1 MKKITVLSGLLL
13 LAGLAAQAQERV
25 AEYNVR
31 PAVTVRTPLQG
42 DSINFKGDKFTTG
55 NLLKTKVSLDFDG
68 GRYERMVADTAG
80 YVTVAKAD
88 KDNLFYLFATNLRAE
103 RFMKGKLNVYSPARF
118 EVFVNGESKQVKETA
133 EDSLSQIRPTAVSLR
148 MDPEADYEIVIKL
161 LSSADD
167 KMQPMLK
174 CEFEKEKDFADVAC
188 RMAPDMKR
196 RFSLFN
202 TNFGSRASRVSL
214 SPNGKYLLTR
224 YSDNYDVK
232 RSRTRCE
239 LTEVKTGRV
248 ILPNANE
255 KMNWMPNSNKLYYT
269 VMGEE
274 QNDLVVFDPAT
285 MREEVLLKNVPEGYF
300 SWSPTEDYLIYM
312 LTDEGEKVS
321 GPLKRLLHPDDRI
334 PNSRDRYYLM
344 KYDVATGLSE
354 RLTYGSH
361 NVYLNDISPDG
372 KKLLCSTSKPDITQ
386 CPFSLSSLFEIDLA
400 TLQADTLV
408 AWDAYLGS
416 ASYSPDGKQLLVTG
430 SPSAFGGIGKN
441 CGEHPIANDFDTQAF
456 IMDLATKKVQAI
468 TRDFNPTVS
477 PVQWNRVDG
486 CIYFD
491 TTDGDCRH
499 IYRYVPK
506 TGGFEMLPL
515 EEDVITSFTL
525 ANDNP
530 VVAAYVGGGNTST
543 GVAYTYDTKKKVS
556 TLLANPMKP
565 ILDKIELGQMEEW
578 NFTASDGTEIKGMVC
593 LPPSFDPNKKYP
605 LIVYYYGGTT
615 PTTRGITSPYCA
627 QLFASRDYVVYVI
640 QPSGAIGYGQ
650 EFSARHVNAWGE
662 RTADEIIEG
671 TKKFC
676 AAHPFVND
684 KRIGCLGASYGGFMT
699 MYLQTKTDMFAAAA
713 SHAGISN
720 VTSYWGEGYWG
731 YSYNSVAAADSYPW
745 NNPDLFTKHGALFNA
760 DKINTPLL
768 LLHGTVDTNVP
779 IGESIQ
785 LYNALKILGKP
796 VEFITVDGEN
806 HFVLDYANVNCGTIQ
821 LWLGLPA
828 GCRIVRHGGMTFI
841 RKDIGDFL
849 VDNYQL
855 SIKKAVSQNR
865 QGGNGFLL

>member
-133 EDSLSQIRPTAVSLR
+133 EDSLSQVRPTAVSLR

-372 KKLLCSTSKPDITQ
+372 KKLLCSTSKPDITR
-386 CPFSLSSLFEIDLA
+386 CPFSLSSLFEIDLT

-565 ILDKIELGQMEEW
+565 VLDKIELGQMEEW
-578 NFTASDGTEIKGMVC
+578 NFTASDGTEIKGMIC
-593 LPPSFDPNKKYP
+593 LPPSFDPSKKYP

-662 RTADEIIEG
+662 RTADEIIDG

-849 VDNYQL
+849 ADNCQL
-855 SIKKAVSQNR
+855 SI
-865 QGGNGFLL
+865 

>member
-133 EDSLSQIRPTAVSLR
+133 EDSLSQVRPTAVSLR

-605 LIVYYYGGTT
+605 LIVYYYG
-615 PTTRGITSPYCA
+615 
-627 QLFASRDYVVYVI
+627 
-640 QPSGAIGYGQ
+640 
-650 EFSARHVNAWGE
+650 
-662 RTADEIIEG
+662 
-671 TKKFC
+671 
-676 AAHPFVND
+676 
-684 KRIGCLGASYGGFMT
+684 
-699 MYLQTKTDMFAAAA
+699 
-713 SHAGISN
+713 
-720 VTSYWGEGYWG
+720 
-731 YSYNSVAAADSYPW
+731 
-745 NNPDLFTKHGALFNA
+745 
-760 DKINTPLL
+760 
-768 LLHGTVDTNVP
+768 
-779 IGESIQ
+779 
-785 LYNALKILGKP
+785 
-796 VEFITVDGEN
+796 
-806 HFVLDYANVNCGTIQ
+806 
-821 LWLGLPA
+821 
-828 GCRIVRHGGMTFI
+828 
-841 RKDIGDFL
+841 
-849 VDNYQL
+849 
-855 SIKKAVSQNR
+855 
-865 QGGNGFLL
+865 

>member
-133 EDSLSQIRPTAVSLR
+133 EDSLSQVRPTAVSLR

-202 TNFGSRASRVSL
+202 TNFGSRVSRVSL

-269 VMGEE
+269 VVGKE

-372 KKLLCSTSKPDITQ
+372 KKLLCSTSKPDITR

-565 ILDKIELGQMEEW
+565 VLDKIELGQMEEW
-578 NFTASDGTEIKGMVC
+578 NFTASDGTEIKGMIC

-615 PTTRGITSPYCA
+615 PTTRGITSPYLCT
-627 QLFASRDYVVYVI
+627 VV
-640 QPSGAIGYGQ
+640 
-650 EFSARHVNAWGE
+650 
-662 RTADEIIEG
+662 
-671 TKKFC
+671 C
-676 AAHPFVND
+676 
-684 KRIGCLGASYGGFMT
+684 
-699 MYLQTKTDMFAAAA
+699 
-713 SHAGISN
+713 
-720 VTSYWGEGYWG
+720 VT
-731 YSYNSVAAADSYPW
+731 
-745 NNPDLFTKHGALFNA
+745 
-760 DKINTPLL
+760 
-768 LLHGTVDTNVP
+768 
-779 IGESIQ
+779 
-785 LYNALKILGKP
+785 
-796 VEFITVDGEN
+796 
-806 HFVLDYANVNCGTIQ
+806 
-821 LWLGLPA
+821 
-828 GCRIVRHGGMTFI
+828 
-841 RKDIGDFL
+841 
-849 VDNYQL
+849 
-855 SIKKAVSQNR
+855 
-865 QGGNGFLL
+865 

>member
-13 LAGLAAQAQERV
+13 LAGLATQAQERV

-133 EDSLSQIRPTAVSLR
+133 EDSLSQVRPTAVSLR

-372 KKLLCSTSKPDITQ
+372 KKLLCSTSKPDITR
-386 CPFSLSSLFEIDLA
+386 CPFSLSSLFEIDLT

-525 ANDNP
+525 ADDNP

-720 VTSYWGEGYWG
+720 VTSYWGEGYW
-731 YSYNSVAAADSYPW
+731 
-745 NNPDLFTKHGALFNA
+745 
-760 DKINTPLL
+760 
-768 LLHGTVDTNVP
+768 
-779 IGESIQ
+779 
-785 LYNALKILGKP
+785 
-796 VEFITVDGEN
+796 
-806 HFVLDYANVNCGTIQ
+806 
-821 LWLGLPA
+821 
-828 GCRIVRHGGMTFI
+828 
-841 RKDIGDFL
+841 
-849 VDNYQL
+849 
-855 SIKKAVSQNR
+855 
-865 QGGNGFLL
+865 

>member
-133 EDSLSQIRPTAVSLR
+133 EDSLSQVRPTAVSLR

-344 KYDVATGLSE
+344 KYDVVTGLSE

-372 KKLLCSTSKPDITQ
+372 KKLLCSTSKPDITR

-565 ILDKIELGQMEEW
+565 VLDKIELGQMEEW
-578 NFTASDGTEIKGMVC
+578 NFTASDGTEIKGMIC

-745 NNPDLFTKHGALFNA
+745 NNPDLFTIDSELQKQIMIDIKSSSLMVLRDTKNA
-760 DKINTPLL
+760 SKASLL
-768 LLHGTVDTNVP
+768 ADFVTVVP
-779 IGESIQ
+779 KSFQ
-785 LYNALKILGKP
+785 K
-796 VEFITVDGEN
+796 V
-806 HFVLDYANVNCGTIQ
+806 
-821 LWLGLPA
+821 
-828 GCRIVRHGGMTFI
+828 
-841 RKDIGDFL
+841 
-849 VDNYQL
+849 
-855 SIKKAVSQNR
+855 IKKLKDEVK
-865 QGGNGFLL
+865 

>member
-133 EDSLSQIRPTAVSLR
+133 EDSLSQVRPTAVSLR

-372 KKLLCSTSKPDITQ
+372 KKLLCSTSKSDITR

-477 PVQWNRVDG
+477 LVQWNRVDG

-745 NNPDLFTKHGALFNA
+745 NNLDLFTKYGALFNA
-760 DKINTPLL
+760 DKINTPSVVAAW
-768 LLHGTVDTNVP
+768 HGR
-779 IGESIQ
+779 
-785 LYNALKILGKP
+785 YKRA
-796 VEFITVDGEN
+796 
-806 HFVLDYANVNCGTIQ
+806 Y
-821 LWLGLPA
+821 
-828 GCRIVRHGGMTFI
+828 R
-841 RKDIGDFL
+841 
-849 VDNYQL
+849 
-855 SIKKAVSQNR
+855 
-865 QGGNGFLL
+865 

>member
-1 MKKITVLSGLLL
+1 
-13 LAGLAAQAQERV
+13 
-25 AEYNVR
+25 
-31 PAVTVRTPLQG
+31 
-42 DSINFKGDKFTTG
+42 
-55 NLLKTKVSLDFDG
+55 
-68 GRYERMVADTAG
+68 MVADTAG

-133 EDSLSQIRPTAVSLR
+133 EDSLSQVRPTAVSLR

-214 SPNGKYLLTR
+214 SPNGKYLLIR

-372 KKLLCSTSKPDITQ
+372 KKLLCSTSKPDITR
-386 CPFSLSSLFEIDLA
+386 CPFSLSSLFEIDLT

-543 GVAYTYDTKKKVS
+543 GVAYTYDTKKK
-556 TLLANPMKP
+556 
-565 ILDKIELGQMEEW
+565 
-578 NFTASDGTEIKGMVC
+578 
-593 LPPSFDPNKKYP
+593 SFYP
-605 LIVYYYGGTT
+605 A
-615 PTTRGITSPYCA
+615 C
-627 QLFASRDYVVYVI
+627 
-640 QPSGAIGYGQ
+640 QPH
-650 EFSARHVNAWGE
+650 EAR
-662 RTADEIIEG
+662 
-671 TKKFC
+671 
-676 AAHPFVND
+676 P
-684 KRIGCLGASYGGFMT
+684 
-699 MYLQTKTDMFAAAA
+699 
-713 SHAGISN
+713 
-720 VTSYWGEGYWG
+720 
-731 YSYNSVAAADSYPW
+731 
-745 NNPDLFTKHGALFNA
+745 
-760 DKINTPLL
+760 
-768 LLHGTVDTNVP
+768 
-779 IGESIQ
+779 
-785 LYNALKILGKP
+785 
-796 VEFITVDGEN
+796 
-806 HFVLDYANVNCGTIQ
+806 
-821 LWLGLPA
+821 
-828 GCRIVRHGGMTFI
+828 
-841 RKDIGDFL
+841 
-849 VDNYQL
+849 
-855 SIKKAVSQNR
+855 R
-865 QGGNGFLL
+865 QD

>member
-55 NLLKTKVSLDFDG
+55 NLLKTKVSLNFDEG
-68 GRYERMVADTAG
+68 SYERMAADTAG

-133 EDSLSQIRPTAVSLR
+133 EDSLSQVRPTAVSLR

-477 PVQWNRVDG
+477 LVQWNRVDG

-525 ANDNP
+525 ADDNP

-578 NFTASDGTEIKGMVC
+578 NFTASDGTEIKGMIC
-593 LPPSFDPNKKYP
+593 LPPSFDPSKKYP

-806 HFVLDYANVNCGTIQ
+806 HFVLDYAKRELWHNSI
-821 LWLGLPA
+821 WLGLPA

>member
-133 EDSLSQIRPTAVSLR
+133 EDSLSQVRPTAVSLR

-202 TNFGSRASRVSL
+202 TNFGSRVSRVSL

-269 VMGEE
+269 VVGKE

-372 KKLLCSTSKPDITQ
+372 KKLLCSTSKPDITR

-400 TLQADTLV
+400 TLQADTLA

-543 GVAYTYDTKKKVS
+543 GVAYTYDTKKK
-556 TLLANPMKP
+556 
-565 ILDKIELGQMEEW
+565 
-578 NFTASDGTEIKGMVC
+578 
-593 LPPSFDPNKKYP
+593 SFYP
-605 LIVYYYGGTT
+605 A
-615 PTTRGITSPYCA
+615 C
-627 QLFASRDYVVYVI
+627 
-640 QPSGAIGYGQ
+640 QPH
-650 EFSARHVNAWGE
+650 EAR
-662 RTADEIIEG
+662 
-671 TKKFC
+671 
-676 AAHPFVND
+676 P
-684 KRIGCLGASYGGFMT
+684 
-699 MYLQTKTDMFAAAA
+699 
-713 SHAGISN
+713 
-720 VTSYWGEGYWG
+720 
-731 YSYNSVAAADSYPW
+731 
-745 NNPDLFTKHGALFNA
+745 
-760 DKINTPLL
+760 
-768 LLHGTVDTNVP
+768 
-779 IGESIQ
+779 
-785 LYNALKILGKP
+785 
-796 VEFITVDGEN
+796 
-806 HFVLDYANVNCGTIQ
+806 
-821 LWLGLPA
+821 
-828 GCRIVRHGGMTFI
+828 
-841 RKDIGDFL
+841 
-849 VDNYQL
+849 
-855 SIKKAVSQNR
+855 R
-865 QGGNGFLL
+865 QD

>member
-1 MKKITVLSGLLL
+1 MKKIIVLSGLLL
-13 LAGLAAQAQERV
+13 LAGLAAQAQERI

-42 DSINFKGDKFTTG
+42 DSINFKGDKFTVG
-55 NLLKTKVSLDFDG
+55 NLLKTKVNLGFDG
-68 GRYERMVADTAG
+68 CQYERMAADTAG
-80 YVTVAKAD
+80 YVAVAKAD

-133 EDSLSQIRPTAVSLR
+133 EDSLSQVRPTAVSLR
-148 MDPEADYEIVIKL
+148 MNPEADYEIVIKL

-174 CEFEKEKDFADVAC
+174 CEFEKEEDFTDVAC
-188 RMAPDMKR
+188 QIAPDMKR

-202 TNFGSRASRVSL
+202 TNFGSRVSWVSL

-224 YSDNYDVK
+224 YSDSYDVK
-232 RSRTRCE
+232 RFRTRCE

-255 KMNWMPNSNKLYYT
+255 GMKWMPNSNKLYYT
-269 VMGEE
+269 VMGEK

-300 SWSPTEDYLIYM
+300 SWSPTEEYLIYM

-334 PNSRDRYYLM
+334 PNSRNRYYLM

-354 RLTYGSH
+354 RLTYGNR

-372 KKLLCSTSKPDITQ
+372 KKLLCSTSKPDITR

-408 AWDAYLGS
+408 AWDAYLGG

-477 PVQWNRVDG
+477 LVQWNRVDG

-491 TTDGDCRH
+491 TTDGDCSH

-525 ANDNP
+525 ADDNP
-530 VVAAYVGGGNTST
+530 VVAAYVGGGNAST

-578 NFTASDGTEIKGMVC
+578 NFTASDGTEIKGMIC

-615 PTTRGITSPYCA
+615 PTTRGITSPYSA

-720 VTSYWGEGYWG
+720 VTSYWGEGFWG
-731 YSYNSVAAADSYPW
+731 YSYNSVAAAESYPW

-760 DKINTPLL
+760 DKIKTPLL

-796 VEFITVDGEN
+796 VAFITVDGEN
-806 HFVLDYANVNCGTIQ
+806 HFVSDYAKRE
-821 LWLGLPA
+821 LWHNSIMAWFARWLQDSPA
-828 GCRIVRHGGMTFI
+828 WWNDLYPER
-841 RKDIGDFL
+841 
-849 VDNYQL
+849 NW
-855 SIKKAVSQNR
+855 
-865 QGGNGFLL
+865 

>member
-133 EDSLSQIRPTAVSLR
+133 EDSLSQVRPTAVSLR

-202 TNFGSRASRVSL
+202 TNFGSRVSRVSL

-269 VMGEE
+269 VVGKE

-372 KKLLCSTSKPDITQ
+372 KKLLCSTYKPDITR

-400 TLQADTLV
+400 TLQADTLA

-543 GVAYTYDTKKKVS
+543 GVAYTYDTKKKF
-556 TLLANPMKP
+556 LP
-565 ILDKIELGQMEEW
+565 
-578 NFTASDGTEIKGMVC
+578 C
-593 LPPSFDPNKKYP
+593 LP
-605 LIVYYYGGTT
+605 T
-615 PTTRGITSPYCA
+615 P
-627 QLFASRDYVVYVI
+627 
-640 QPSGAIGYGQ
+640 
-650 EFSARHVNAWGE
+650 
-662 RTADEIIEG
+662 
-671 TKKFC
+671 
-676 AAHPFVND
+676 
-684 KRIGCLGASYGGFMT
+684 
-699 MYLQTKTDMFAAAA
+699 
-713 SHAGISN
+713 
-720 VTSYWGEGYWG
+720 
-731 YSYNSVAAADSYPW
+731 
-745 NNPDLFTKHGALFNA
+745 
-760 DKINTPLL
+760 
-768 LLHGTVDTNVP
+768 
-779 IGESIQ
+779 
-785 LYNALKILGKP
+785 
-796 VEFITVDGEN
+796 
-806 HFVLDYANVNCGTIQ
+806 
-821 LWLGLPA
+821 
-828 GCRIVRHGGMTFI
+828 
-841 RKDIGDFL
+841 
-849 VDNYQL
+849 
-855 SIKKAVSQNR
+855 
-865 QGGNGFLL
+865 

>member
-133 EDSLSQIRPTAVSLR
+133 EDSLSQVRPTAVSLR

-372 KKLLCSTSKPDITQ
+372 KKLLCSTSKSDITR

-477 PVQWNRVDG
+477 PVQWNRVNG

-565 ILDKIELGQMEEW
+565 VLDKIELGQMEEW
-578 NFTASDGTEIKGMVC
+578 NFTASDGTEIKGMIC

-627 QLFASRDYVVYVI
+627 QLFASRDYVVYPAQWCHRVR
-640 QPSGAIGYGQ
+640 PG
-650 EFSARHVNAWGE
+650 VL
-662 RTADEIIEG
+662 
-671 TKKFC
+671 C
-676 AAHPFVND
+676 
-684 KRIGCLGASYGGFMT
+684 
-699 MYLQTKTDMFAAAA
+699 
-713 SHAGISN
+713 
-720 VTSYWGEGYWG
+720 
-731 YSYNSVAAADSYPW
+731 
-745 NNPDLFTKHGALFNA
+745 
-760 DKINTPLL
+760 TPCQCM
-768 LLHGTVDTNVP
+768 G
-779 IGESIQ
+779 
-785 LYNALKILGKP
+785 
-796 VEFITVDGEN
+796 
-806 HFVLDYANVNCGTIQ
+806 
-821 LWLGLPA
+821 
-828 GCRIVRHGGMTFI
+828 
-841 RKDIGDFL
+841 
-849 VDNYQL
+849 
-855 SIKKAVSQNR
+855 
-865 QGGNGFLL
+865 

>member
-68 GRYERMVADTAG
+68 GRYERMIADTAG

-88 KDNLFYLFATNLRAE
+88 KDNLFYLFAANLRAE

-133 EDSLSQIRPTAVSLR
+133 EDSLSQVRPTAVSLR

-372 KKLLCSTSKPDITQ
+372 KKLLCSTSKPDITR

-499 IYRYVPK
+499 IYRYVLK

-565 ILDKIELGQMEEW
+565 VLDKIELGQMEEW
-578 NFTASDGTEIKGMVC
+578 NFTASDGTEIKGMIC
-593 LPPSFDPNKKYP
+593 LPPSFDPSKKYP

-745 NNPDLFTKHGALFNA
+745 NNPDLF
-760 DKINTPLL
+760 
-768 LLHGTVDTNVP
+768 NV
-779 IGESIQ
+779 SS
-785 LYNALKILGKP
+785 K
-796 VEFITVDGEN
+796 
-806 HFVLDYANVNCGTIQ
+806 
-821 LWLGLPA
+821 
-828 GCRIVRHGGMTFI
+828 
-841 RKDIGDFL
+841 
-849 VDNYQL
+849 
-855 SIKKAVSQNR
+855 
-865 QGGNGFLL
+865 

>member
-1 MKKITVLSGLLL
+1 M
-13 LAGLAAQAQERV
+13 
-25 AEYNVR
+25 
-31 PAVTVRTPLQG
+31 
-42 DSINFKGDKFTTG
+42 
-55 NLLKTKVSLDFDG
+55 
-68 GRYERMVADTAG
+68 
-80 YVTVAKAD
+80 
-88 KDNLFYLFATNLRAE
+88 
-103 RFMKGKLNVYSPARF
+103 
-118 EVFVNGESKQVKETA
+118 
-133 EDSLSQIRPTAVSLR
+133 
-148 MDPEADYEIVIKL
+148 
-161 LSSADD
+161 
-167 KMQPMLK
+167 
-174 CEFEKEKDFADVAC
+174 
-188 RMAPDMKR
+188 
-196 RFSLFN
+196 
-202 TNFGSRASRVSL
+202 
-214 SPNGKYLLTR
+214 
-224 YSDNYDVK
+224 
-232 RSRTRCE
+232 
-239 LTEVKTGRV
+239 
-248 ILPNANE
+248 PNANE

-372 KKLLCSTSKPDITQ
+372 KKLLCSTSKSDITR

-477 PVQWNRVDG
+477 PVQWNRVNG

-565 ILDKIELGQMEEW
+565 VLDKIELGQMEEW
-578 NFTASDGTEIKGMVC
+578 NFTASDGTEIKGMIC

-627 QLFASRDYVVYVI
+627 QLFAS
-640 QPSGAIGYGQ
+640 S
-650 EFSARHVNAWGE
+650 
-662 RTADEIIEG
+662 
-671 TKKFC
+671 
-676 AAHPFVND
+676 
-684 KRIGCLGASYGGFMT
+684 
-699 MYLQTKTDMFAAAA
+699 
-713 SHAGISN
+713 
-720 VTSYWGEGYWG
+720 
-731 YSYNSVAAADSYPW
+731 
-745 NNPDLFTKHGALFNA
+745 
-760 DKINTPLL
+760 
-768 LLHGTVDTNVP
+768 
-779 IGESIQ
+779 
-785 LYNALKILGKP
+785 
-796 VEFITVDGEN
+796 
-806 HFVLDYANVNCGTIQ
+806 
-821 LWLGLPA
+821 
-828 GCRIVRHGGMTFI
+828 
-841 RKDIGDFL
+841 
-849 VDNYQL
+849 
-855 SIKKAVSQNR
+855 
-865 QGGNGFLL
+865 

>member
-68 GRYERMVADTAG
+68 GRYERMIADTAG

-88 KDNLFYLFATNLRAE
+88 KDNLFYLFAANLRAE

-133 EDSLSQIRPTAVSLR
+133 EDSLSQVRPTAVSLR

-372 KKLLCSTSKPDITQ
+372 KKLLCSTSKPDITR

-499 IYRYVPK
+499 IYRYVLK

-565 ILDKIELGQMEEW
+565 VLDKIELGQMEEW
-578 NFTASDGTEIKGMVC
+578 NFTASDGTEIKGMIC
-593 LPPSFDPNKKYP
+593 LPPSFDPSKKYP

-731 YSYNSVAAADSYPW
+731 YSI
-745 NNPDLFTKHGALFNA
+745 T
-760 DKINTPLL
+760 LL
-768 LLHGTVDTNVP
+768 RQP
-779 IGESIQ
+779 I
-785 LYNALKILGKP
+785 AILGIIP
-796 VEFITVDGEN
+796 ICLRSMEHCSMRTRLIP
-806 HFVLDYANVNCGTIQ
+806 LCCCCMA
-821 LWLGLPA
+821 
-828 GCRIVRHGGMTFI
+828 R
-841 RKDIGDFL
+841 
-849 VDNYQL
+849 
-855 SIKKAVSQNR
+855 
-865 QGGNGFLL
+865 

>member
-42 DSINFKGDKFTTG
+42 DSVNFKGDKFTIG
-55 NLLKTKVSLDFDG
+55 NLLKTKVSLNFDEG
-68 GRYERMVADTAG
+68 SYERMAADTAG
-80 YVTVAKAD
+80 YVAVAKAD

-133 EDSLSQIRPTAVSLR
+133 EDSLSQVRPTAVSLR

-477 PVQWNRVDG
+477 LVQWNRVDG

-515 EEDVITSFTL
+515 EEDVIISFTL

-731 YSYNSVAAADSYPW
+731 YSYIRGEKRSV
-745 NNPDLFTKHGALFNA
+745 
-760 DKINTPLL
+760 
-768 LLHGTVDTNVP
+768 
-779 IGESIQ
+779 SI
-785 LYNALKILGKP
+785 
-796 VEFITVDGEN
+796 
-806 HFVLDYANVNCGTIQ
+806 CGR
-821 LWLGLPA
+821 P
-828 GCRIVRHGGMTFI
+828 
-841 RKDIGDFL
+841 K
-849 VDNYQL
+849 
-855 SIKKAVSQNR
+855 
-865 QGGNGFLL
+865 NG

>member
-133 EDSLSQIRPTAVSLR
+133 EDSLSQVRPTAVSLR

-372 KKLLCSTSKPDITQ
+372 KKLLCSTSKPDITR
-386 CPFSLSSLFEIDLA
+386 CPFSLSSLFEIDLT

-565 ILDKIELGQMEEW
+565 VLDKIELGQMEEW
-578 NFTASDGTEIKGMVC
+578 NFTASDGTEIKGMIC
-593 LPPSFDPNKKYP
+593 LPPSFDPSKKYP

-796 VEFITVDGEN
+796 EEFITQ
-806 HFVLDYANVNCGTIQ
+806 HGTIVKTPSGYWQ
-821 LWLGLPA
+821 QVPQVSIAQTYLKIMNKFCEQFGLTPSA
-828 GCRIVRHGGMTFI
+828 RSRIVTDNGDDKESDAMELLLIKGG
-841 RKDIGDFL
+841 
-849 VDNYQL
+849 
-855 SIKKAVSQNR
+855 
-865 QGGNGFLL
+865 GG

>member
-133 EDSLSQIRPTAVSLR
+133 EDSLSQVRPTAVSLR

-372 KKLLCSTSKPDITQ
+372 KKLLCSTSKPDITR

-565 ILDKIELGQMEEW
+565 VLDKIELGQMEEW
-578 NFTASDGTEIKGMVC
+578 NFTASDGTEIKGMIC

-720 VTSYWGEGYWG
+720 VTSYWGEGY
-731 YSYNSVAAADSYPW
+731 
-745 NNPDLFTKHGALFNA
+745 
-760 DKINTPLL
+760 
-768 LLHGTVDTNVP
+768 
-779 IGESIQ
+779 
-785 LYNALKILGKP
+785 LG
-796 VEFITVDGEN
+796 I
-806 HFVLDYANVNCGTIQ
+806 
-821 LWLGLPA
+821 
-828 GCRIVRHGGMTFI
+828 
-841 RKDIGDFL
+841 FL
-849 VDNYQL
+849 
-855 SIKKAVSQNR
+855 
-865 QGGNGFLL
+865 